1 MASAERLP
9 APLPATAWPASRSLA
24 TAAGAA
30 GTAAVLG
37 AVGWLVV
44 AAAERP
50 STLSPPSGRGH
61 LPHAPWVLGPL
72 RGLMPGLTSARGR
85 LHTDLM
91 VVLVV
96 AGGGWLVAWLAAPA
110 LGTRVLLAATAAAH
124 ALLFLGPPL
133 PLTDIFNYG
142 LYARLAAVHGLN
154 PYRDLP
160 VQAMGDPLYPV
171 ANWHHLASPYGPLF
185 TLGTEALVPLGA
197 HGWYWAWKAVVVLS
211 SFATV
216 VLVAALAGRLGASQ
230 ARAVAAL
237 GLCPLLLIAEV
248 GGFHQDTPA
257 VLCLVAAAWCLV
269 RGREPAASPWADRSA
284 GALAVAA
291 AGIKPSFAIVVG
303 IVVLGATRRR
313 EALAGA
319 AVVAAATLLVVTTVY
334 DGVLPNLRT
343 QGSLVTPLSV
353 PNLIGLGAGHG
364 GADPAV
370 RDWARWVLVAVA
382 ALATA
387 LVAVRRERALAA
399 LGAVLFCAVLALPWV
414 MPWYLVWSLPFIA
427 LGRPRLLAPAAVLVT
442 GWLIVGGLPQLPGL
456 LHHLGYYPT
465 RTATGYANHVEFRRL
480 VR

>member
-1 MASAERLP
+1 MARAERLP
-9 APLPATAWPASRSLA
+9 AALPATGWPASRALTA
-24 TAAGAA
+24 TAGAA
-30 GTAAVLG
+30 GTAAVVG

-61 LPHAPWVLGPL
+61 VPHAPWVLGPL
-72 RGLMPGLTSARGR
+72 RGLMPGLSSARGQ

-91 VVLVV
+91 VALVV
-96 AGGGWLVAWLAAPA
+96 AGAGWLVAWLAAPA
-110 LGTRVLLAATAAAH
+110 LGARVLLAATAAAH

-133 PLTDIFNYG
+133 PLTDVFNYA
-142 LYARLAAVHGLN
+142 LYARMAALHGLN

-160 VQAMGDPLYPV
+160 VQAIGDPFYPV

-197 HGWYWAWKAVVVLS
+197 HGWYWAWKAIVVLCS
-211 SFATV
+211 LATV
-216 VLVAALAGRLGASQ
+216 VLAAALAGRLGASQ
-230 ARAVAAL
+230 ARVIAAL
-237 GLCPLLLIAEV
+237 GLSPLLLVAEV
-248 GGFHQDTPA
+248 GGFHQDVPA
-257 VLCLVAAAWCLV
+257 VLSLVAATWCLA
-269 RGREPAASPWADRSA
+269 RGREPRASPWPDRAA

-291 AGIKPSFAIVVG
+291 AGIKPSFAIVIG
-303 IVVLGATRRR
+303 IVVLGTTRRR

-319 AVVAAATLLVVTTVY
+319 AVAGAATLLVVAAAY
-334 DGVLPNLRT
+334 GGALPNLRT

-353 PNLIGLGAGHG
+353 PNLIGLAAGHG

-370 RDWARWVLVAVA
+370 RAWARWFVIAVA

-387 LVAVRRERALAA
+387 LVAVRRERAPAA
-399 LGAVLFCAVLALPWV
+399 LGAVLFCAVLGLPWV
-414 MPWYLVWSLPFIA
+414 MPWYLVWALPFIA

-442 GWLIVGGLPQLPGL
+442 AWLIVGSLPQLPGL
-456 LHHLGYYPT
+456 VHRFGYYPT
-465 RTATGYANHVEFRRL
+465 RTATGYANHVEFERL